1 MLFDL
6 RGRGRR
12 RAVQAIY
19 LSLAILMGGG
29 LVLFGVGGATSGG
42 LLDAFKSSSGTANV
56 SDVFQKR
63 VTAAEAAVRAH
74 PADAKAWGN
83 LTRVRY
89 LSASSGDGIDQNQ
102 GVFTDKGKARLRA
115 ASTAWDKYVSL
126 SNGKPSDQVA
136 TLMVQAFSSV
146 GLNEPDKAVSAME
159 DVIAKRQATGPLY
172 VQLAALAYE
181 AGQTRKAELAS
192 TKALALTPKDSREQI
207 KAQLDAARQAASATI
222 DQGAGT
228 TTTPGASATTTPAA
242 PATTTP

>member
-42 LLDAFKSSSGTANV
+42 LLDAFKADSGSTSV

-63 VTAAEAAVRAH
+63 VDRAEAAVKAR
-74 PADAKAWGN
+74 PADPRAWAE

-89 LSASSGDGIDQNQ
+89 QQAGTGDGFDQNN
-102 GVFTDKGKARLRA
+102 GVFTDKGKDDLRQTSA
-115 ASTAWDKYVSL
+115 AWDKYVSL
-126 SNGKPSDQVA
+126 TDKPDDTIAS
-136 TLMVQAFSSV
+136 LMVQAYGQA

-159 DVIAKRQATGPLY
+159 IVLDRRQASGPLY

-192 TKALALTPKDSREQI
+192 KKALQLTPKDDREQI
-207 KAQLDAARQAASATI
+207 KAQLDAARTAASASLGG
-222 DQGAGT
+222 GAG
-228 TTTPGASATTTPAA
+228 ASSAA
-242 PATTTP
+242 PAG